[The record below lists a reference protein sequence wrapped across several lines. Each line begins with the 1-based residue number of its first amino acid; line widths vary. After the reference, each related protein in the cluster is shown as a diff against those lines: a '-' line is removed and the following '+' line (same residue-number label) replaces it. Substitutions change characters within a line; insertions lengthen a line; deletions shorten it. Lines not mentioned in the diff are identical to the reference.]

1 MTPGVFV
8 TGTDTGVGKTAVA
21 AGLIEALRAQDVDA
35 RPLKPVETGAP
46 AESDWPE
53 DAAILAEAAGLADA
67 EPSTVCPVRFEEPL
81 APSVAA
87 RRAGRPIDLATL
99 DAAVEQVQA
108 EAELALVEG
117 AGGLLVPVTEDATMA
132 DLAARWQLPVLI
144 VARSGLGTL
153 NHTALTVETARA
165 HGLDV
170 LGVVLNRWPTSPDVA
185 TRTNPAELER
195 LTGAPVLGR
204 LPELPDVDTADGRRT
219 GLHEATAS
227 RIDLQPLLDL
237 TDRSRPHAQA

>member
-21 AGLIEALRAQDVDA
+21 AGLLEVLTERGVDA
-35 RPLKPVETGAP
+35 RALKPVETGWPPEA
-46 AESDWPE
+46 DWPR
-53 DAAILAEAAGLADA
+53 DAACLAHAAAREDIDR
-67 EPSTVCPVRFEEPL
+67 EDVCPIAYEEPL

-87 RRAGRPIDLATL
+87 RRAGETIDLARL
-99 DAAVEQVQA
+99 DEAVDQA
-108 EAELALVEG
+108 RAESELVLIEG
-117 AGGLLVPVTEDATMA
+117 AGGLLVPVTEQATMA

-153 NHTALTVETARA
+153 NHTALTVHAARA

-170 LGVVLNRWPTSPDVA
+170 LGLVLNRWPEDPDTA

-195 LTGAPVLGR
+195 LTEVPVLGR
-204 LPELPDVDTADGRRT
+204 LPELPDLDTHEPPLDGLADAVDR
-219 GLHEATAS
+219 H
-227 RIDLQPLLDL
+227 LDL
-237 TDRSRPHAQA
+237 TPILDLLPRSSPHA

>member
-1 MTPGVFV
+1 MTAGVFV

-21 AGLIEALRAQDVDA
+21 AGLIEALRAQDVDV

-46 AESDWPE
+46 ADRAWPE
-53 DAAILAEAAGLADA
+53 DAGCLAGAAGLADV

-87 RRAGRPIDLATL
+87 RRADRPIDLATL
-99 DAAVEQVQA
+99 DAAVDRVRA

-153 NHTALTVETARA
+153 NHTALTVERARA
-165 HGLDV
+165 HGLEV
-170 LGVVLNRWPTSPDVA
+170 LGVVLNRWPEDPDVA

-195 LTGAPVLGR
+195 LTEVPVLGR
-204 LPELPDVDTADGRRT
+204 LPELPDVDTAEGRRT
-219 GLHEATAS
+219 GLREATTRS
-227 RIDLQPLLDL
+227 IDLQPLLDL